1 MTRGFDLGAIAAVE
15 FRDAPRADRGMLAS
29 TGGRVRIRSS
39 TVRRSRWIFAAI
51 AFGAFACGDDEPP
64 AVPSAAAPASASE
77 APAPPANLATL
88 RAQVGMYPSDIHLFD
103 TDPLRSRLLALLGT
117 RYTTFLANF
126 GTQGPLSAEGDVL
139 YAIGNKPH
147 AGGDSQAILL
157 IDLSRDLIHV
167 RILDELEMAEYRERD
182 EEIPLPP
189 DVETTISNWEELARD
204 VE

>member
-1 MTRGFDLGAIAAVE
+1 M
-15 FRDAPRADRGMLAS
+15 
-29 TGGRVRIRSS
+29 RIRSS
-39 TVRRSRWIFAAI
+39 MTGTASIVFCVGAAI
-51 AFGAFACGDDEPP
+51 VLGCGDAETPAAEP
-64 AVPSAAAPASASE
+64 AAAPAVAV
-77 APAPPANLATL
+77 PAPPAAVDLASL
-88 RAQVGMYPSDIHLFD
+88 RAHVGKYPRDVKLFE
-103 TDPLRSRLLALLGT
+103 TDPLQARLLALLGT

-157 IDLSRDLIHV
+157 IDVPRDLIHV

-182 EEIPLPP
+182 EAIALPP

-204 VE
+204 AE

>member
-1 MTRGFDLGAIAAVE
+1 MTGTASIVFCLG
-15 FRDAPRADRGMLAS
+15 
-29 TGGRVRIRSS
+29 
-39 TVRRSRWIFAAI
+39 AAI
-51 AFGAFACGDDEPP
+51 ALGVVGCGDAEPP
-64 AVPSAAAPASASE
+64 ATAPAAESEAPPAAA
-77 APAPPANLATL
+77 APAPPAAAGLASL
-88 RAQVGMYPSDIHLFD
+88 RAHVGKYPRDVNLFE

-117 RYTTFLANF
+117 SYTTFLANF

-157 IDLSRDLIHV
+157 IDVPRDLIHV

-182 EEIPLPP
+182 ETIALPP

-204 VE
+204 AE